1 MMYIPTIASAIK
13 KMIVNEVNTLCMKF
27 IINKLD
33 LIKFI
38 ETSEKKR
45 FTSLATKLTNKNN
58 MILIIMIS
66 KNIINLI

>member
-1 MMYIPTIASAIK
+1 MYIPNIASAIK
-13 KMIVNEVNTLCMKF
+13 KMTVNELNTLCIKF
-27 IINKLD
+27 IINKFD

-58 MILIIMIS
+58 MILIVIIS

>member
-1 MMYIPTIASAIK
+1 MMYIPNIASAIK
-13 KMIVNEVNTLCMKF
+13 KMIVNELNTLCMKF

-45 FTSLATKLTNKNN
+45 FT
-58 MILIIMIS
+58 
-66 KNIINLI
+66 

>member
-1 MMYIPTIASAIK
+1 MYIPNIASAIK
-13 KMIVNEVNTLCMKF
+13 KMTVNELNTLCIKF
-27 IINKLD
+27 IINKFD

-58 MILIIMIS
+58 MILIIIIS

>member
-1 MMYIPTIASAIK
+1 MYIPNIASAIK
-13 KMIVNEVNTLCMKF
+13 KMTVNELNTLCIKF
-27 IINKLD
+27 IINKFD

-58 MILIIMIS
+58 MILIKIIS